1 MGWGPSEANARDCEG
16 DVSQQAHRELRDQ
29 DRPGSRRSLLVG
41 SPYDSALEAARMGE
55 EWAWRSLY
63 EWISPRLLGY
73 ATARGASDPEAVLG
87 DVWVEAA
94 SRIGLFR
101 GDARGFRRWLFV
113 IAHSRIVDDARRYR
127 RRLVVQISD
136 QELVDL
142 APSAEAI
149 GLARLGLDEL
159 LDVMSDLTDLMRET
173 LLLRTVADLS
183 LADTAEVLAVSV
195 GAVKSAQYHAV
206 VTLKRILKADATKSG
221 SRSVTE
227 A

>member
-1 MGWGPSEANARDCEG
+1 MD
-16 DVSQQAHRELRDQ
+16 
-29 DRPGSRRSLLVG
+29 
-41 SPYDSALEAARMGE
+41 SPYDSALEAARIGE

-113 IAHSRIVDDARRYR
+113 IAHSRIVDDARGRDR

-142 APSAEAI
+142 APSAETA
-149 GLARLGLDEL
+149 GLAQLGLDEL
-159 LDVMSDLTDLMRET
+159 VDVMSNLSDLMRNT

-183 LADTAEVLAVSV
+183 LADTAEVLGLSVS
-195 GAVKSAQYHAV
+195 AVKSAQYHAV
-206 VTLKRILKADATKSG
+206 VKLKSILNADATKSG

-227 A
+227 S